1 MRKLILLC
9 IGIFG
14 LFSCEKDTAPVVE
27 LPFDYLPLQSGNYWD
42 FELSGKYLVSE
53 SHKMNGLEY
62 FEISNNGTS
71 AYYRKQENKV
81 YVREFSL
88 DHAEEMKFDLAAKVN
103 DTWTYGVGE
112 VTLANRNAILTIGEM
127 QVDSCLQFNFH
138 NDNLMDYGFTIWLAP
153 RIGFIQQTCQECFGS
168 SYENM
173 KLLEAKI
180 NNEAIE
186 FN

>member
-1 MRKLILLC
+1 MC
-9 IGIFG
+9 
-14 LFSCEKDTAPVVE
+14 
-27 LPFDYLPLQSGNYWD
+27 Q
-42 FELSGKYLVSE
+42 
-53 SHKMNGLEY
+53 
-62 FEISNNGTS
+62 
-71 AYYRKQENKV
+71 
-81 YVREFSL
+81 
-88 DHAEEMKFDLAAKVN
+88 N
-103 DTWTYGVGE
+103 D
-112 VTLANRNAILTIGEM
+112 RNAILTIGEM